1 MADDYHQRGGGSGRV
16 GRLIRERAATQ
27 AAQDRRVAAATGM
40 SVQTASAARQR
51 VELRWD
57 AQAGTNVIGRAI
69 AAGVIGAGDR
79 QAELARCLGEPGYQR
94 GLEQRIADAGG
105 FSALPPSQA
114 SPEAAAVAAS
124 QGRVSS
130 RHRNPLAAAAMA
142 RTPRVAA
149 RAADPAPT
157 LFATGDL
164 PPFTASGID
173 PQVLLSVPWQVRHA
187 VASAPSQAEAYQMLQ
202 DYSGADAED
211 AAALEH
217 GGDWANEDYAR
228 RVREWEVA
236 GLSEDQAYVA
246 LFGDDAAPGAG
257 GA

>member
-1 MADDYHQRGGGSGRV
+1 MRDHLRLEQERQRQRDADADR
-16 GRLIRERAATQ
+16 RAAARLGITVAQ
-27 AAQDRRVAAATGM
+27 ARRGREDLDLRV
-40 SVQTASAARQR
+40 SAA
-51 VELRWD
+51 
-57 AQAGTNVIGRAI
+57 AGTNVIGRAI
-69 AAGVIGAGDR
+69 DAGVIRAGDR
-79 QAELARCLGEPGYQR
+79 QGELARCMGEPGYQR

-105 FSALPPSQA
+105 FSALPPSA
-114 SPEAAAVAAS
+114 STSSVAAAA
-124 QGRVSS
+124 GRPAGVSS

-173 PQVLLSVPWQVRHA
+173 PQVLLSVPWQARHA
-187 VASAPSQAEAYQMLQ
+187 IASAPSQAEAYQMLQ
-202 DYSGADAED
+202 DYSGPDAED

-246 LFGDDAAPGAG
+246 LFGDDAAPAG